1 MGCNMSCMAPE
12 LTEGPMDIVYEDTRI
27 SLTRRPRDFHE
38 LLLQILKIVPDVKST
53 YEIVLEYSCEEGI
66 KSIMDDVSLQEAYI
80 RAYNEKLIVGVRHS
94 NEYIPFEVRVRG
106 SNSSI

>member
-1 MGCNMSCMAPE
+1 MSCMTPE
-12 LTEGPMDIVYEDTRI
+12 LTTGPMDIIYEDTRI

-38 LLLQILKIVPDVKST
+38 LLLQILKIVPNVKSA

-80 RAYNEKLIVGVRHS
+80 RANNEKLIVGVRHS